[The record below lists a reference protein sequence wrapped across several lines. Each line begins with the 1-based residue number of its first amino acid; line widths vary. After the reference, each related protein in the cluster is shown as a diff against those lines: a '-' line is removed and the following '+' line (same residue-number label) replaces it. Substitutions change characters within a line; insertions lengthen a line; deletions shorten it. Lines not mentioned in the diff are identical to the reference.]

1 MILISTNWIN
11 PPFKAILFCILNKS
25 YNKFYVFEGVGDA
38 LEVMLNYIFSD
49 YLAHSFFI
57 IVIRY

>member
-1 MILISTNWIN
+1 M
-11 PPFKAILFCILNKS
+11 F
-25 YNKFYVFEGVGDA
+25 FEGVGDA